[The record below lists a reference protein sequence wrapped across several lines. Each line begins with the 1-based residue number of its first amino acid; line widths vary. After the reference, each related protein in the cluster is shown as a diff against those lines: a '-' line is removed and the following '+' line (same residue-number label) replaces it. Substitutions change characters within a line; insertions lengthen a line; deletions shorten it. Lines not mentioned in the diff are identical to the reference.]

1 MINRSF
7 GRLLTCVGLLLV
19 ALAPQ
24 SAAQSITKTVTIVNP
39 YAAGGGT
46 DVVARLIG
54 QHMSRA
60 LGQTVIVE
68 NVAGAG
74 GTIANERVARSTPDG
89 STVLINHV
97 ALLAAPSL
105 FNNLRYDT
113 QTAFEPVGL
122 VNNAPMALIGRKSIP
137 GATPKD
143 ILGWIREQGAKAN
156 FAHGGV
162 GTNSHLCAVMMGNE
176 LCFRPTFIAYRG
188 SGPAISDLLGGQ
200 VDFLWDQ
207 LTNAMPQIQS
217 GALHGVAVTSP
228 EGSSRSRTCRPPRS
242 LEFPA

>member
-1 MINRSF
+1 MTIRSF
-7 GRLLTCVGLLLV
+7 DRVLMCVGLLLV

-113 QTAFEPVGL
+113 VTAFEPVGL

-137 GATPKD
+137 GRQPEGYPRLD
-143 ILGWIREQGAKAN
+143 QGA
-156 FAHGGV
+156 GRQG
-162 GTNSHLCAVMMGNE
+162 E
-176 LCFRPTFIAYRG
+176 LRARRRRHQQPPVRG
-188 SGPAISDLLGGQ
+188 DDG
-200 VDFLWDQ
+200 
-207 LTNAMPQIQS
+207 
-217 GALHGVAVTSP
+217 
-228 EGSSRSRTCRPPRS
+228 
-242 LEFPA
+242 